1 VRTGN
6 EKRREE
12 RSSTMRRA
20 GPEVSKAKYSRP
32 GKGGGEKSAGSGVK
46 SAGGGVKRAG
56 SAFAV
61 GKDGGDLD
69 GMTMRGR
76 GNGGGRIF
84 LDGAGRVSEDRSNKV
99 PDNDGRYSLSL
110 GHGLAILATFS
121 AERST
126 LGIAEM
132 ASVLSMSR
140 STTHRYAATLA
151 QLGYLEQNS
160 SRRYRLTPRCAD
172 VGLAA
177 LGSMALHECSRPYLY
192 ELRRGTGWTVSLAIL
207 DGSEAMLVERLRG
220 WRGLHEIDLRLGSSA
235 RLPVHCTAIGK
246 VLLAWLEESELRELL
261 SRLTLKRHGP
271 HSSTGKRALRATL
284 EEVREQG
291 FALDDEELI
300 DGLRS
305 IAVPVRDAQGK
316 VLAALDLAVPG
327 ALFEASELNGGFGAL
342 LSSAAEGITQ
352 ELAR

>member
-1 VRTGN
+1 
-6 EKRREE
+6 
-12 RSSTMRRA
+12 MRRA
-20 GPEVSKAKYSRP
+20 GSEGARRARFDRP
-32 GKGGGEKSAGSGVK
+32 GKGGGERGSTSALPLGS
-46 SAGGGVKRAG
+46 
-56 SAFAV
+56 
-61 GKDGGDLD
+61 DGGDLD
-69 GMTMRGR
+69 TISMRGA
-76 GNGGGRIF
+76 GNGGGRVF
-84 LDGAGRVSEDRSNKV
+84 LDGAGRVSEDRSSKV

-126 LGIAEM
+126 LGIADM

-177 LGSMALHECSRPYLY
+177 LGSMALHECSRPHLLQ
-192 ELRRGTGWTVSLAIL
+192 LRRETGWTVSLALL
-207 DGSEAMLVERLRG
+207 DGSEVMLIERLRG

-235 RLPVHCTAIGK
+235 RLPLHCTAMGK
-246 VLLAWLEESELRELL
+246 VLLAWLPDEELRELL
-261 SRLTLKRHGP
+261 GKLTLKRHGP
-271 HSSTGKRALRATL
+271 NSSTGKRALRATL

-305 IAVPVRDAQGK
+305 IAAPVLDAQGK

-327 ALFEASELNGGFGAL
+327 ALFEASELGDEFGAQ
-342 LSSAAEGITQ
+342 LSLAAEGITE

>member
-1 VRTGN
+1 
-6 EKRREE
+6 
-12 RSSTMRRA
+12 MRRA
-20 GPEVSKAKYSRP
+20 GTEDASKARFGRP
-32 GKGGGEKSAGSGVK
+32 GKGGRER
-46 SAGGGVKRAG
+46 SAGG
-56 SAFAV
+56 AFPL

-69 GMTMRGR
+69 RITIRGG
-76 GNGGGRIF
+76 GNGSGRVF
-84 LDGAGRVSEDRSNKV
+84 LDGAGRVSEDRSSKV

-110 GHGLAILATFS
+110 GHGLAILASFS

-126 LGIAEM
+126 LGIADM

-177 LGSMALHECSRPYLY
+177 LGSMALHECSRSFLY
-192 ELRRGTGWTVSLAIL
+192 ELRRETGWTVSLAIL
-207 DGSEAMLVERLRG
+207 DGPEAMLVERLRG

-235 RLPVHCTAIGK
+235 RLPVHCTAMGK
-246 VLLAWLEESELRELL
+246 VLLAGLSDAELRELIPT
-261 SRLTLKRHGP
+261 LTLKRHGP
-271 HSSTGKRALRATL
+271 NCSTGKRALRAAL
-284 EEVREQG
+284 EQVREQG

-305 IAVPVRDAQGK
+305 IAAPVLDAQGR

-327 ALFEASELNGGFGAL
+327 ALFDGPE
-342 LSSAAEGITQ
+342 LSSEFDAPLSIAAEGITA

>member
-1 VRTGN
+1 
-6 EKRREE
+6 
-12 RSSTMRRA
+12 MRRA
-20 GPEVSKAKYSRP
+20 GQEDASRARFPRP
-32 GKGGGEKSAGSGVK
+32 GKGSGERGA
-46 SAGGGVKRAG
+46 A
-56 SAFAV
+56 SAFPL
-61 GKDGGDLD
+61 GNDGGLD
-69 GMTMRGR
+69 TISMRGR
-76 GNGGGRIF
+76 GNGSRRVF
-84 LDGAGRVSEDRSNKV
+84 LDGAGRVSEDRSSKV

-121 AERST
+121 AEHST
-126 LGIAEM
+126 LGIADM

-177 LGSMALHECSRPYLY
+177 LGSMALHECSRPYLQD
-192 ELRRGTGWTVSLAIL
+192 LRRETGWTVSLALL

-235 RLPVHCTAIGK
+235 RLPVHCTAMGK
-246 VLLAWLEESELRELL
+246 VLLAWMPDDELRELL
-261 SRLTLKRHGP
+261 PTLTLKRHGP
-271 HSSTGKRALRATL
+271 NCSTGKRALRATL

-305 IAVPVRDAQGK
+305 IAAPVIDAQGR

-327 ALFEASELNGGFGAL
+327 ALFEASELSDEFGAQ
-342 LSSAAEGITQ
+342 LSLAAEGVTE

>member
-1 VRTGN
+1 
-6 EKRREE
+6 
-12 RSSTMRRA
+12 MRRA
-20 GPEVSKAKYSRP
+20 GSGDARRARFDRP
-32 GKGGGEKSAGSGVK
+32 GKGGGERGAASPFPLGN
-46 SAGGGVKRAG
+46 
-56 SAFAV
+56 
-61 GKDGGDLD
+61 DGGALD
-69 GMTMRGR
+69 TISMRGR
-76 GNGGGRIF
+76 GNGRGRVF
-84 LDGAGRVSEDRSNKV
+84 LDGAGRVSEDRSSKV

-126 LGIAEM
+126 LGIADM

-177 LGSMALHECSRPYLY
+177 LGSMALHECSRPYLQ
-192 ELRRGTGWTVSLAIL
+192 ELRRETGWTVSLALL

-235 RLPVHCTAIGK
+235 RLPLHCTAMGK
-246 VLLAWLEESELRELL
+246 VLLAWLPDEETRELL
-261 SRLTLKRHGP
+261 AKLTLKRHGP
-271 HSSTGKRALRATL
+271 NSSTGKRALRATL

-305 IAVPVRDAQGK
+305 IAAPVIDAHGR

-327 ALFEASELNGGFGAL
+327 ALFEASELSDEFGAQ
-342 LSSAAEGITQ
+342 LSLAAEGVTE